1 MLILVRV
8 NLRDNNISYLR
19 DAIIVIIRTS
29 HLCCNFNTQDTYNR

>member
-8 NLRDNNISYLR
+8 NLRDSNISYLR

-29 HLCCNFNTQDTYNR
+29 HLCNFNTQDTYNK